1 MADPGIVSGFGLT
14 DYLKMT
20 NENKTTLLDFPCR
33 FPIKAMGRQSD
44 EFEALVSGIV
54 TRHAQLWPDEQIR
67 SVPSKAGNFVSVT
80 ATVEAQSKEQLDAI
94 YQDLTD
100 CEQVLMAL

>member
-1 MADPGIVSGFGLT
+1 
-14 DYLKMT
+14 
-20 NENKTTLLDFPCR
+20 
-33 FPIKAMGRQSD
+33 MGRHSD
-44 EFEALVSGIV
+44 DFESVVSGIV
-54 TRHAQLWPDEQIR
+54 SRHANLWPEEPIR

-80 ATVEAQSKEQLDAI
+80 AVIEAQSKMQLDAI